1 MTESLTIDESPA
13 VTFSKPR
20 KGYFYILTRN
30 FANDDKD
37 VTMVAL
43 RQEGYTTVCRC
54 SGAEMAVGIAKVENR
69 YRVYDI
75 PTGLL
80 ICTADDIQRCRS
92 LAAVEKLLPT
102 IIHRLIKFN
111 HDHPSAMKRYVEH
124 FQPRMACEIVV
135 AHVEP
140 EYQCFYNQYS
150 ILMVDYF
157 KDEILNAGLW
167 QGGAA

>member
-1 MTESLTIDESPA
+1 MTESLIRDESPA
-13 VTFSKPR
+13 VIFSKPR
-20 KGYFYILTRN
+20 KGYFYILARN
-30 FANDDKD
+30 FTNDDKD
-37 VTMVAL
+37 VTVAAL

-54 SGAEMAVGIAKVENR
+54 HGAEMAVGIAKVKGR

-75 PTGLL
+75 PSGLML
-80 ICTADDIQRCRS
+80 CTADDIQRCRS
-92 LAAVEKLLPT
+92 IAAVEKLLPS
-102 IIHRLIKFN
+102 IIWRYISFTQ
-111 HDHPSAMKRYVEH
+111 DHPQAMKRYVEH

>member
-1 MTESLTIDESPA
+1 MTESLIRDESPA

-20 KGYFYILTRN
+20 KGYFYILSRQYSQD
-30 FANDDKD
+30 ANDL
-37 VTMVAL
+37 TMVAF

-54 SGAEMAVGIAKVENR
+54 SGAEIAVGIAKTENR
-69 YRVYDI
+69 YRVFDI
-75 PTGLL
+75 PSGMLL
-80 ICTADDIQRCRS
+80 CTADDIQRCRS
-92 LAAVEKLLPT
+92 IAAVEKLLPF
-102 IIHRLIKFN
+102 IIQRYLNFML
-111 HDHPSAMKRYVEH
+111 DRPAAMMRYVESN
-124 FQPRMACEIVV
+124 QPRMACEIVV

-157 KDEILNAGLW
+157 KDEIINAGLW

>member
-1 MTESLTIDESPA
+1 MTESLIRDESPA

-20 KGYFYILTRN
+20 KGYFYVLTRN
-30 FANDDKD
+30 FTNDDKD
-37 VTMVAL
+37 MTVSAR
-43 RQEGYTTVCRC
+43 RQDGYTTVCRC
-54 SGAEMAVGIAKVENR
+54 LGAEIAVGIAKIEGR

-75 PTGLL
+75 PSGLL
-80 ICTADDIQRCRS
+80 LCTDDDIRRCRS
-92 LAAVEKLLPT
+92 IAAVEKLLPS
-102 IIHRLIKFN
+102 IIWRYMSFTQ
-111 HDHPSAMKRYVEH
+111 DHPQAMKRYVEH

-157 KDEILNAGLW
+157 KDEIINAGLW